1 MNKDVR
7 WKERFQNFE
16 KAFKDLEATIKLK
29 NPSKAE
35 RAGLIQFFEMTFEL
49 SWKTIKDYLEAQGYQ
64 VNGPREALKQAFQ
77 IHLLEEGHLWMKALE
92 DRNLT
97 THTYDEAISQKIE
110 SLIRDKYYLI
120 LKNLYLSLKKK
131 AQ

>member
-29 NPSKAE
+29 NTSKAE